1 MEAGGALYVPP
12 VAFALN
18 LKNLDFPCPYEIKN
32 QQFTLHSLS
41 EPLWDTKY
49 KII

>member
-1 MEAGGALYVPP
+1 MEGGGALYVPP
-12 VAFALN
+12 VVFALN
-18 LKNLDFPCPYEIKN
+18 SKNLDFLSPFEIKN